1 MIKIEVKSQILDYIK
16 RNWKE
21 LLIVALLSFF
31 YIKGRMDYASLY
43 DMHIE
48 TTQSYEKRIEDLNKA
63 HEERIRKKDEAI
75 EQYIQRVEDLR
86 NDYDAQKKEIKTNR
100 KERQEEIE
108 QILLEK
114 PEELISDIESK
125 FGFKYV
131 E

>member
-1 MIKIEVKSQILDYIK
+1 MIKIQVKSQILDYVK

-21 LLIVALLSFF
+21 LLIVALLAFF

-63 HEERIRKKDEAI
+63 HEERIKKKDEAI

-86 NDYDAQKKEIKTNR
+86 TQYDTQKEEIKIDR
-100 KERQEEIE
+100 REKQEEIK

-114 PEELISDIESK
+114 PQELISDIESK

>member
-1 MIKIEVKSQILDYIK
+1 MIKIEVKSQVLDYIK

-31 YIKGRMDYASLY
+31 YIKGKMDYASLY
-43 DMHIE
+43 DLHLE
-48 TTQSYEKRIEDLNKA
+48 TTQTYEKRIEDLNKA
-63 HEERIRKKDEAI
+63 HKERIKEKDEAI

-86 NDYDAQKKEIKTNR
+86 NDYDTQKEEIKTDR

-114 PEELISDIESK
+114 PEELITNIETR

>member
-1 MIKIEVKSQILDYIK
+1 MIKVEVKSQILDYIK
-16 RNWKE
+16 KNWKE
-21 LLIVALLSFF
+21 LLIVALLAFF

-43 DMHIE
+43 NMHIE
-48 TTQSYEKRIEDLNKA
+48 TTQTYEKRIEDLNKA

-75 EQYIQRVEDLR
+75 EQYIQRVEDIR
-86 NDYDAQKKEIKTNR
+86 NEYDSQKKEIKTSKRER
-100 KERQEEIE
+100 KEEIQ

-114 PEELISDIESK
+114 PEELINDIESK

>member
-1 MIKIEVKSQILDYIK
+1 MIKIQVKSQILDYVK

-21 LLIVALLSFF
+21 LLIVALLAFF

-63 HEERIRKKDEAI
+63 HEERIKKKDEAI
-75 EQYIQRVEDLR
+75 EQYIQRVEDIR
-86 NDYDAQKKEIKTNR
+86 NQYDAQKGQIEVRRET
-100 KERQEEIE
+100 QEEEIR
-108 QILLEK
+108 QILQEK
-114 PEELISDIESK
+114 PEELINNIESR
-125 FGFKYV
+125 FNFKYV

>member
-1 MIKIEVKSQILDYIK
+1 MIKIEVKSQVLDYIK

-31 YIKGRMDYASLY
+31 YIKGKMDYASLY
-43 DMHIE
+43 DLHLE
-48 TTQSYEKRIEDLNKA
+48 TTQTYEKRIEDLNKA
-63 HEERIRKKDEAI
+63 HKERIKEKDEAI

-86 NDYDAQKKEIKTNR
+86 NDYDAQKERIEIKRDT
-100 KERQEEIE
+100 KKEEI
-108 QILLEK
+108 QLILKEK
-114 PEELISDIESK
+114 PEELVIDIESK

>member
-1 MIKIEVKSQILDYIK
+1 MIKIEVKSQILDYVK

-48 TTQSYEKRIEDLNKA
+48 TTQSFEKRIEDLNKA
-63 HEERIRKKDEAI
+63 HKERIRKKDEAI

-86 NDYDAQKKEIKTNR
+86 NDYDTQKKEIKSDR

-114 PEELISDIESK
+114 PEELINDIESK

>member
-1 MIKIEVKSQILDYIK
+1 MIKIEVKSQILDYVK

-48 TTQSYEKRIEDLNKA
+48 TTQSFEKRIEDLNKA

-75 EQYIQRVEDLR
+75 EQYIQRVEDVR
-86 NDYDAQKKEIKTNR
+86 NDYDAQKKEIKSDR

>member
-1 MIKIEVKSQILDYIK
+1 MIKVEVKSQILDYIK

-21 LLIVALLSFF
+21 LLIVALLAFF

-43 DMHIE
+43 NMHIE
-48 TTQSYEKRIEDLNKA
+48 TTQTYEKRIEDLNKA

-75 EQYIQRVEDLR
+75 EQYIQRVEDIR
-86 NDYDAQKKEIKTNR
+86 NDYDAQKKEIKTDR
-100 KERQEEIE
+100 RERQEEIE

-114 PEELISDIESK
+114 PEELITNIETK

>member
-1 MIKIEVKSQILDYIK
+1 MIKVEVKSQILDYIK
-16 RNWKE
+16 KNWKE
-21 LLIVALLSFF
+21 LLIVALLAFF

-43 DMHIE
+43 NMHIE
-48 TTQSYEKRIEDLNKA
+48 TTQTYEKRIEDLNKA

-86 NDYDAQKKEIKTNR
+86 NDYDAQKKEIKTDR
-100 KERQEEIE
+100 RERQEEIE

-114 PEELISDIESK
+114 PEELITNIETK

>member
-1 MIKIEVKSQILDYIK
+1 MIKIEVKSQVLDYIK

-31 YIKGRMDYASLY
+31 YIKGQMDYASLHKL
-43 DMHIE
+43 HIE
-48 TTQSYEKRIEDLNKA
+48 TTQTYEKRIEDLNKA

-86 NDYDAQKKEIKTNR
+86 NDYDTQKKEIKTDR

-114 PEELISDIESK
+114 PEELITNIETK